1 MASSLPLTFRQM
13 MLDSEVPQQVSQ
25 LRLIFE
31 QRKKHISPPSKVRQ
45 HPSRPV
51 SPRYLVLTE
60 MLRLQVHR
68 MHGVLQDLEYLN
80 EMQRME
86 GTFLLL
92 DQSLDLLLIELSLS
106 LSLTH

>member
-1 MASSLPLTFRQM
+1 MAGLPL
-13 MLDSEVPQQVSQ
+13 E
-25 LRLIFE
+25 
-31 QRKKHISPPSKVRQ
+31 
-45 HPSRPV
+45 
-51 SPRYLVLTE
+51 
-60 MLRLQVHR
+60 LQATR

>member
-1 MASSLPLTFRQM
+1 MAGLPL
-13 MLDSEVPQQVSQ
+13 E
-25 LRLIFE
+25 
-31 QRKKHISPPSKVRQ
+31 
-45 HPSRPV
+45 
-51 SPRYLVLTE
+51 
-60 MLRLQVHR
+60 LQATR

-106 LSLTH
+106 LSLSLITDDSNNCVVFLFVAW